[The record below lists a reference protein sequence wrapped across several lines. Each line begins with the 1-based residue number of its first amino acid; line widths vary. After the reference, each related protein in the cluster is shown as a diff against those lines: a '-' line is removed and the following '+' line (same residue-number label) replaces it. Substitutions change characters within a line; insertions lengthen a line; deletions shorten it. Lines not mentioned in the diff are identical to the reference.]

1 MKRVAFLFDPSN
13 DWLAEHFSKAF
24 YSSKKYEFYK
34 FYNDEDV
41 RGYDIVFVLGY
52 TKLLKGKI
60 FDSNELLLLVH
71 ESDLPNDRGFSP
83 IQWQILQNIN
93 DITVCLLKVSSE
105 VDTGDIYKKMTMT
118 LDGTELYDE
127 IRMKQAEITFKLIN
141 YFLTNYPNI
150 DFKKQEGKSTFNRRR
165 KPSDSKLNI
174 DQTIRNQFNLLR
186 ICNNKDW
193 PAFFEIHGVKYKLKI
208 EKLK

>member
-13 DWLAEHFSKAF
+13 DWLAEYFSKAF

-34 FYNDEDV
+34 HHDDENV

-60 FDSNELLLLVH
+60 FDSNKLLLLVH
-71 ESDLPNDRGFSP
+71 ESDLPNGRGFSP

-118 LDGTELYDE
+118 LDGSELYDE

-141 YFLTNYPNI
+141 HF
-150 DFKKQEGKSTFNRRR
+150 
-165 KPSDSKLNI
+165 
-174 DQTIRNQFNLLR
+174 
-186 ICNNKDW
+186 
-193 PAFFEIHGVKYKLKI
+193 
-208 EKLK
+208 